1 VTAGPPSNS
10 NPYSRSPV
18 GAAPSQPSR
27 PSRWLW
33 ILGGLGAAGFAVCLC
48 CGLGAW
54 LSVASYEAFITDELK
69 KEFIGDD
76 RIARTLG
83 KLESAS
89 IRWSDSVAQTQQQ
102 ATGNTFLVVE
112 AEGSSGQ
119 GRLTVELSPNG
130 QPSAMFE
137 HIELKTASGDE
148 IAIK

>member
-1 VTAGPPSNS
+1 VTTSPSPSS

-18 GAAPSQPSR
+18 GATPSQPSR
-27 PSRWLW
+27 AGRWLW

-76 RIARTLG
+76 RITRTLG
-83 KLESAS
+83 KLESAT
-89 IRWSDSVAQTQQQ
+89 IRWSDSVAQTQEQ
-102 ATGNTFLVVE
+102 ATGNTFLVID
-112 AEGSSGQ
+112 AEGTSGQ
-119 GRLTVELSPNG
+119 GRLTVEMTPNG

-137 HIELKTASGDE
+137 HIELRTASGE
-148 IAIK
+148 IIAIK

>member
-1 VTAGPPSNS
+1 VTASPTPSS
-10 NPYSRSPV
+10 NPYGRSSTA
-18 GAAPSQPSR
+18 GAVSPSR
-27 PSRWLW
+27 GGRWLW

-83 KLESAS
+83 KLESAN

-102 ATGNTFLVVE
+102 ATGNTFLVID
-112 AEGSSGQ
+112 AEGTSGE
-119 GRLTVELSPNG
+119 GRLTVELTPNG

-137 HIELKTASGDE
+137 HIELRTASGE
-148 IAIK
+148 IIAIK

>member
-1 VTAGPPSNS
+1 VTATPTPSS
-10 NPYSRSPV
+10 NPYGRSSAV
-18 GAAPSQPSR
+18 VAASPPRSG
-27 PSRWLW
+27 RWLW

-54 LSVASYEAFITDELK
+54 LSVSSYEALITDELR

-83 KLESAS
+83 KLESTN

-102 ATGNTFLVVE
+102 ATGNTFLVID
-112 AEGSSGQ
+112 ADGSSGK
-119 GRLTVELSPNG
+119 GRLTVELSPQG

-137 HIELKTASGDE
+137 HIQLKTASGEE
-148 IAIK
+148 IEIK